1 MRQGD
6 LVKVV
11 DKNRVHSGK
20 VGIVTRTYP
29 EKPFLIDVLIDGR
42 HRERVSIAHFEV
54 VEDGNGH
61 G

>member
-1 MRQGD
+1 MRVGD

-20 VGIVTRTYP
+20 VAVVVRFYP
-29 EKPFLIDVLIDGR
+29 DKPHLIDVLIDGR
-42 HRERVSIAHFEV
+42 VRERVNTVHFEV
-54 VEDGNGH
+54 VDDDDGH